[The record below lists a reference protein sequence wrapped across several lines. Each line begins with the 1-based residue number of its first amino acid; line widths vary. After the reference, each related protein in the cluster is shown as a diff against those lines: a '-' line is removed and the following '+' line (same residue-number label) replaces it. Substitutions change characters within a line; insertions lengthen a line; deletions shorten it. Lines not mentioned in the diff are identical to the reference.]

1 MYSLKDICKIIEELK
16 NCSSTNGK
24 KFILE
29 KNKDNE
35 LLKKVLLYTYNPH
48 LKYGVSEKFL
58 NDLQFDGEDCQS
70 ENLFELLDILAKS
83 NINDNLRNR
92 IRRHIN
98 YYSVEEVREL
108 VKNIIGK
115 NLKCNINI
123 KLINKVW
130 KDLIPTS
137 DGTRKIS
144 PMLGSKIDF
153 DKTPNE
159 IMYVT
164 QKYDGSRCLI
174 FIEDNKVELFSRQGK
189 KIEGCKQIEEDV
201 LKLGLDNV
209 MLDGEILAINVD
221 YENVYKETMKRLNNK
236 KENKVGLYYMAYDIL
251 DKDEY
256 SNLKGKIKY
265 AERRNKLN
273 QLKETKYIKI
283 APLLAMTNDMNIILN
298 ILDEYRSKGAEGL
311 MVNLDR
317 PYDFKRT
324 KTLLKIKVMQTIDL
338 RVIGFE
344 EGTNKYEGKLGAVLV
359 KYKGN
364 IVKVGSGWSDSD
376 REEVWNNQDKY
387 LDKILEIQYF
397 EETTNKDGTFSLRFP
412 IAKNWRFEKDEES
425 YE

>member
-1 MYSLKDICKIIEELK
+1 MESLKDICKIIEELK

-35 LLKKVLLYTYNPH
+35 LLKKILYYTYNPH

-98 YYSVEEVREL
+98 HYSVEEVREL

-153 DKTPNE
+153 DKIPNE

-174 FIEDNKVELFSRQGK
+174 FIEDNKVELYSRQGK
-189 KIEGCKQIEEDV
+189 KIEECKQIEEDV

-209 MLDGEILAINVD
+209 MLDGEILAINVSC
-221 YENVYKETMKRLNNK
+221 ENVYKETMKRLNNK
-236 KENKVGLYYMAYDIL
+236 KENKVGLYYMIYDIL
-251 DKDEY
+251 YKDEY
-256 SNLKGKIKY
+256 INLKGVYKY
-265 AERRNKLN
+265 NERRNHEWKSHC
-273 QLKETKYIKI
+273 IC
-283 APLLAMTNDMNIILN
+283 
-298 ILDEYRSKGAEGL
+298 
-311 MVNLDR
+311 
-317 PYDFKRT
+317 F
-324 KTLLKIKVMQTIDL
+324 
-338 RVIGFE
+338 
-344 EGTNKYEGKLGAVLV
+344 
-359 KYKGN
+359 
-364 IVKVGSGWSDSD
+364 
-376 REEVWNNQDKY
+376 
-387 LDKILEIQYF
+387 
-397 EETTNKDGTFSLRFP
+397 
-412 IAKNWRFEKDEES
+412 
-425 YE
+425 